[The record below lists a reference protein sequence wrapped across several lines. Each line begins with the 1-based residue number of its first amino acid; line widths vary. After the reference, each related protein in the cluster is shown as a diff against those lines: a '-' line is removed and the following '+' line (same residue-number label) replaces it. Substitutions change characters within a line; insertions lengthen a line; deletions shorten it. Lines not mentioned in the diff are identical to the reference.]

1 MLHTVVTVRRFDY
14 YNIHINHIYANSL
27 LNVSGKL
34 KALLVK
40 FSCLDQA
47 HSLMPPQISS
57 FTKIQVNCSLL
68 TLVLGQH
75 LVEHGNLIKKKGI
88 HISKP

>member
-1 MLHTVVTVRRFDY
+1 MLHRAVTVRRCDY
-14 YNIHINHIYANSL
+14 YNIHVNRIYANSL

-47 HSLMPPQISS
+47 HSLMPPQISFHQNPS
-57 FTKIQVNCSLL
+57 QLL
-68 TLVLGQH
+68 FVDLSAGPTPSRTL
-75 LVEHGNLIKKKGI
+75 
-88 HISKP
+88 KPY